1 VTVPN
6 ARSTAFIGAIP
17 YIWFYGLRNRWIIAG
32 LALWLAAG
40 VVAKTIKFPVYK
52 RVAALE
58 EDDVVRLR
66 KERKTLNSGNLLQA
80 ILNFV
85 AAALM
90 TFAFAG

>member
-1 VTVPN
+1 MK
-6 ARSTAFIGAIP
+6 
-17 YIWFYGLRNRWIIAG
+17 IAHPFERG
-32 LALWLAAG
+32 NLMQVFAEIL
-40 VVAKTIKFPVYK
+40 VYK